1 MADKAKHSTA
11 DLEEKIESYKEKILD
26 LSFSFGERMSKSEMP
41 SKDEIAERALYMKMH
56 TDLVKILKETNKGKA
71 RSKGQNFNEGIT
83 PTSEI
88 PMGIPNVQQNTKN
101 VAI

>member
-11 DLEEKIESYKEKILD
+11 DLEEKIEIYKEKILD

-56 TDLVKILKETNKGKA
+56 TDLVKILKETKK
-71 RSKGQNFNEGIT
+71 SKKQDKESTFVGSIIGNDELK
-83 PTSEI
+83 
-88 PMGIPNVQQNTKN
+88 MGLANVQQNTKD
-101 VAI
+101 